1 MKKYIILS
9 LILIIL
15 IFNLDIVM
23 ISVKDSA
30 ILFFNKVFIS
40 LFPFMILSDILFY
53 YDYHIFLKNTFIG
66 KFFSK
71 IFNINSN
78 STIVFILSMLTGLP
92 NNAVYINNL
101 LDNGEINIEDA
112 NNLLTFSYFPSIS
125 FVIGNIGILIFNNI
139 KIGLILYFSCLFNNL
154 LIGLYF
160 RKKNRNNIVTN
171 KSNNNKI
178 DFFDMLKKSIIK
190 AINNLYLILSII
202 IIFTIIINL
211 ISKYLIINKL
221 CISILSG
228 ILEITSGINTIGV
241 LNIDFKYKLSLI
253 IFILNFSSISII
265 IQSKSILSKYK
276 INIKKILIIKLIFSL
291 IISFTL
297 FLMYPS

>member
-171 KSNNNKI
+171 KSNNNKM
-178 DFFDMLKKSIIK
+178 DFFDMLKKSIVK

-211 ISKYLIINKL
+211 ISKYLTINKL

-228 ILEITSGINTIGV
+228 ILEITSGINTIGM

-253 IFILNFSSISII
+253 VFILNFSSISII

>member
-171 KSNNNKI
+171 KSNNNKM
-178 DFFDMLKKSIIK
+178 DFFDMLKKSIVK
-190 AINNLYLILSII
+190 AINNLYLKLSII

-211 ISKYLIINKL
+211 ISKYLTINKL

-228 ILEITSGINTIGV
+228 ILEITSGINTIGM

-253 IFILNFSSISII
+253 VFILNFSSISII

>member
-211 ISKYLIINKL
+211 ISKYLTINKL

-228 ILEITSGINTIGV
+228 ILEITSGINTIGM

-253 IFILNFSSISII
+253 VFILNFSSISII